1 MLNFRIGVL
10 QEIDFATI
18 EINEFLL
25 RISILDL
32 ESLVTLVRI
41 SFDSHLRSLKVLF
54 HVFVFLLFLTQFQR
68 I

>member
-1 MLNFRIGVL
+1 MLNLRIDVL

-25 RISILDL
+25 RISMLGL
-32 ESLVTLVRI
+32 EDLVTLVRI
-41 SFDSHLRSLKVLF
+41 SFDPPLRSLKMLF

-68 I
+68 T